1 MEERS
6 RRKRSQCFQVAAVRK
21 LVRLRLHVDEL
32 AMQPHSLHSNLFFLY
47 SKLRAEQGADQC
59 SRNRLGEITA
69 AKQRVAYK
77 PLLPYTFKRSRAC
90 SFEAEGSP
98 PRLSCAESADS
109 RYHRTPVANRVIR
122 LITRQPRFRTWPM
135 SKTNVNCHKR
145 PEINY
150 IRNLL
155 NCHVFPR
162 PPPQ

>member
-1 MEERS
+1 MSMNWQCS
-6 RRKRSQCFQVAAVRK
+6 RTAFTATCSFYTANCALNK
-21 LVRLRLHVDEL
+21 
-32 AMQPHSLHSNLFFLY
+32 
-47 SKLRAEQGADQC
+47 EQTS

-155 NCHVFPR
+155 NSHVFP
-162 PPPQ
+162 PPPPHSDM

>member
-1 MEERS
+1 
-6 RRKRSQCFQVAAVRK
+6 
-21 LVRLRLHVDEL
+21 LHVDEL
-32 AMQPHSLHSNLFFLY
+32 AMPPHSLHSDLFFLY

-77 PLLPYTFKRSRAC
+77 PLLPNTFERSRAH
-90 SFEAEGSP
+90 AAL
-98 PRLSCAESADS
+98 RLRGHRAS
-109 RYHRTPVANRVIR
+109 RVRNLRIRGIIAPLANRVITPR
-122 LITRQPRFRTWPM
+122 LIARQPRFRTWPM

-162 PPPQ
+162 PPPHYSDMRLRNVLHHVLN